1 MQAPKHAIRFASQLA
16 IQIAKHGVRKG
27 AANAAAKANPV
38 LMVLEAAASVADA
51 VDSFFQYKA
60 AVVHRDNLKK
70 LIPLETERLRTE
82 RETLRLEIQ
91 RVREELQQHRQTQV
105 RLNRLVRACA
115 SNLRLAWDELENLR
129 QADLPE
135 LDIIDKQSEQL
146 EEAWHSFQRALAY
159 YNESANLNG

>member
-51 VDSFFQYKA
+51 VDSFLQYKA
-60 AVVHRDNLKK
+60 SVVHRDNLKK
-70 LIPLETERLRTE
+70 LIPLEKERLNAE
-82 RETLRLEIQ
+82 RESLRLEIE
-91 RVREELQQHRQTQV
+91 RIREELEVHKQMHV

-135 LDIIDKQSEQL
+135 LDVIDQQSEQL
-146 EEAWHSFQRALAY
+146 EEAWRSFQRALAFH
-159 YNESANLNG
+159 NESINLPG